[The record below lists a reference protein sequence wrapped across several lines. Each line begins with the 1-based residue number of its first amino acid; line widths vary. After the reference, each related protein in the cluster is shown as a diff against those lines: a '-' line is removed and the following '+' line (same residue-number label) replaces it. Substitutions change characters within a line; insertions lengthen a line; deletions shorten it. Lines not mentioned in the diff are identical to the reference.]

1 MLKQNALICV
11 LGFVALSAHA
21 DNWRYCAAN
30 APMSTPCKAWVSAY
44 LAGNTP
50 EQDPHEVPRYMADN
64 TLSLKLNPVSRGE
77 LPSFGEPSYSA
88 VQPFLKVSATVLVR

>member
-1 MLKQNALICV
+1 M
-11 LGFVALSAHA
+11 A
-21 DNWRYCAAN
+21 DN
-30 APMSTPCKAWVSAY
+30 
-44 LAGNTP
+44 
-50 EQDPHEVPRYMADN
+50 N